1 MPLIMPDEKLARAI
15 RSRKRRNILQMLCKN
30 EKMSVHE
37 IAEELDL
44 TESSASKH
52 LTLLYDLGLVDYEKK
67 PPEKFYFLKID
78 EVKEMFEI
86 YNLVA
91 EKMA

>member
-1 MPLIMPDEKLARAI
+1 MPDEKLARAI
-15 RSRKRRNILQMLCKN
+15 RSRKRRKILQILCEN
-30 EKMSVHE
+30 ERMSVHE
-37 IAEELDL
+37 IADELDL

-52 LTLLYDLGLVDYEKK
+52 LKLLYDLGLVEYEKK
-67 PPEKFYFLKID
+67 PPEKFYFLRID
-78 EVKEMFEI
+78 EIKEMFEI

>member
-1 MPLIMPDEKLARAI
+1 MPDEKLARAI

-44 TESSASKH
+44 TESSTSKH
-52 LTLLYDLGLVDYEKK
+52 LTLLYDLGLVEYEKK

-78 EVKEMFEI
+78 EIKDMFEI

-91 EKMA
+91 KKMA

>member
-1 MPLIMPDEKLARAI
+1 MPDEKLARAI
-15 RSRKRRNILQMLCKN
+15 RSRKRRDILQMLCED

-37 IAEELDL
+37 IADRLDL

-52 LTLLYDLGLVDYEKK
+52 LKLLYDLGLVDYEKK

-78 EVKEMFEI
+78 EIKEMFEV
-86 YNLVA
+86 YNKVV
-91 EKMA
+91 EKIR